1 MHSAQELSLL
11 RHSLTD
17 ELSCL
22 SRDLVSPM
30 SDGEATATLL
40 EDVETLHRSLKELGS
55 VKSYLRIIQYALT
68 LRFVSSR
75 KYVKLS

>member
-55 VKSYLRIIQYALT
+55 VKSYLRILQHALT